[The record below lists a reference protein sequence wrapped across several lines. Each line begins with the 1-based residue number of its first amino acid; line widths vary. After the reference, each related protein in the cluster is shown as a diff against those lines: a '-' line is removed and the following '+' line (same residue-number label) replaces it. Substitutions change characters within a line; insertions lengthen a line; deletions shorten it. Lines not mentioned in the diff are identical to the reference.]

1 MPVDLSE
8 FQPIDIVG
16 TGGDGKNTFNISTC
30 ACFVVAR
37 AGYHVAKHG
46 NYGASSVSGAS
57 NVMEAHGV
65 RFMNDTDSLRRS
77 MEGCG
82 MAYLH
87 APLFNPAMR
96 TVSGVR
102 RDLGV
107 SDTGIIA
114 EFKRHSP
121 SKGWIREAAN
131 AEQIV
136 SGYVR
141 GGASALSVLT
151 DTPNF
156 GGSLSDLR
164 RVRTRVDVP
173 LLRKDFIIDPYQVWQ
188 SKAVRADV
196 ILLIA
201 AALTPEECRSLALLA
216 HELRMEVLLELHDEQ
231 ELGHVCDEADMVGI
245 NNRCLGTFVTDPEHS
260 FRMAE
265 QLPRGH
271 VLVSESG
278 LSRPETVRRLRA
290 AGYRGFLMGEA
301 FMSAPAPDVALS
313 DFIRDLRHDSEGVR
327 HA

>member
-1 MPVDLSE
+1 MKTDILTDIIAAKRQEVEEQRAAVPVLHLEHLVED
-8 FQPIDIVG
+8 PAP
-16 TGGDGKNTFNISTC
+16 C
-30 ACFVVAR
+30 
-37 AGYHVAKHG
+37 
-46 NYGASSVSGAS
+46 
-57 NVMEAHGV
+57 
-65 RFMNDTDSLRRS
+65 RS
-77 MEGCG
+77 M
-82 MAYLH
+82 
-87 APLFNPAMR
+87 
-96 TVSGVR
+96 R
-102 RDLGV
+102 RALEV

-114 EFKRHSP
+114 EFKRRSP

-131 AEQIV
+131 AEQIAA
-136 SGYVR
+136 GYVHA
-141 GGASALSVLT
+141 GASALSVLT
-151 DTPNF
+151 DTPYF

-164 RVRTRVDVP
+164 RVRARVDVP

-188 SKAVRADV
+188 SKAVGADV

-201 AALTPEECRSLALLA
+201 AALTPEECRSLTLLA

>member
-1 MPVDLSE
+1 M
-8 FQPIDIVG
+8 
-16 TGGDGKNTFNISTC
+16 
-30 ACFVVAR
+30 
-37 AGYHVAKHG
+37 
-46 NYGASSVSGAS
+46 
-57 NVMEAHGV
+57 
-65 RFMNDTDSLRRS
+65 
-77 MEGCG
+77 
-82 MAYLH
+82 
-87 APLFNPAMR
+87 
-96 TVSGVR
+96 
-102 RDLGV
+102 
-107 SDTGIIA
+107 
-114 EFKRHSP
+114 
-121 SKGWIREAAN
+121 
-131 AEQIV
+131 
-136 SGYVR
+136 R

-151 DTPNF
+151 DTPYF

-164 RVRTRVDVP
+164 RVRARVDVP

-188 SKAVRADV
+188 SKAVGADV

-265 QLPRGH
+265 QLPRDH